1 MRNKTALADLY
12 ELTKPG
18 ITGLVLVTTA
28 VGFYLGARG
37 GLDPVL
43 LLNTLLGTGLL
54 AGGTNALNQYA
65 ERRVDARMK
74 RTKERPLP
82 AGRLK
87 PSAALFFSAGISVV
101 GTLQL
106 ALAVNVLTAVLGAAA
121 LIIYIF
127 AYTPLK
133 RRTAWCTLV
142 GAVPGAIPPMMGWA
156 AATGELGA
164 LAWVL
169 FGIVFFWQMPHFYA
183 IGWLYR
189 LDYARAGFPMLPVL
203 DEEGTRT
210 ARQII
215 LHTVALL
222 LVSLLTTAM
231 GLTGA
236 VYFMGAV
243 TLGVSFLAL
252 GLRLARDRSS
262 LGARRLFLGSVVYLP
277 LLLILMV
284 VDKV

>member
-1 MRNKTALADLY
+1 MRNSATVLADLY

-28 VGFYLGARG
+28 VGFYLGASG
-37 GLDPVL
+37 GLGPVL

-82 AGRLK
+82 AGRLR
-87 PSAALFFSAGISVV
+87 PSTALLFSVGISVV

-133 RRTAWCTLV
+133 RRTPWCTLV

-156 AATGELGA
+156 AATGELDA

-183 IGWLYR
+183 
-189 LDYARAGFPMLPVL
+189 
-203 DEEGTRT
+203 
-210 ARQII
+210 
-215 LHTVALL
+215 
-222 LVSLLTTAM
+222 
-231 GLTGA
+231 
-236 VYFMGAV
+236 
-243 TLGVSFLAL
+243 
-252 GLRLARDRSS
+252 
-262 LGARRLFLGSVVYLP
+262 
-277 LLLILMV
+277 
-284 VDKV
+284 